1 MNNTNY
7 EILKKET
14 LHVPYAPHAYDCGE
28 VVEDPAF
35 YGMTTDTYLVTNS
48 AWNNALNDTARH
60 APFARY
66 MEKQLSCTDIQG
78 ITKGTDGRFTFS
90 ALDY

>member
-35 YGMTTDTYLVTNS
+35 YGMTTDTYLVTNP

-66 MEKQLSCTDIQG
+66 MEKELGCTDIQWL
-78 ITKGTDGRFTFS
+78 TKGKDGRFTFN

>member
-7 EILKKET
+7 ELLIK
-14 LHVPYAPHAYDCGE
+14 APLVVTAYDCGE
-28 VVEDPAF
+28 EVQDPHFEGATNDK
-35 YGMTTDTYLVTNS
+35 YIVTNS

-66 MEKQLSCTDIQG
+66 MEKELGCTDIQWL
-78 ITKGTDGRFTFS
+78 TKGKDGRFTFN